1 MAEDEMT
8 KSAFHNELGHGGTTD
23 VAVAHE
29 HDSVH
34 RSKSPHLSMF
44 LQVIHEIRFLTA
56 KDRIVSLLIYE
67 AKKSVAKV
75 ANKL

>member
-1 MAEDEMT
+1 
-8 KSAFHNELGHGGTTD
+8 
-23 VAVAHE
+23 
-29 HDSVH
+29 
-34 RSKSPHLSMF
+34 MF

-67 AKKSVAKV
+67 AKKTVAKV